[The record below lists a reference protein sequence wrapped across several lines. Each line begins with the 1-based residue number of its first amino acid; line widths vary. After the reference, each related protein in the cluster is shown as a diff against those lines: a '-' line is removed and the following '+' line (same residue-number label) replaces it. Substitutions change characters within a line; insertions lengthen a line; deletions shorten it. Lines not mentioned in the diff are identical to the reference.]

1 MSSNE
6 TRYLTIQQA
15 CDKIDRSRWTV
26 YRLIEAGDLVAEKKG
41 TAKNA
46 PVFITED
53 SVNAYLRD
61 NRVQLAETAGAQ
73 A

>member
-1 MSSNE
+1 MSPEN
-6 TRYLTIQQA
+6 RYLTIQQA
-15 CDKIDRSRWTV
+15 CEKLNRSRWTV

-41 TAKNA
+41 TARNA

-53 SVNAYLRD
+53 SVNAYCD
-61 NRVQLAETAGAQ
+61 ANRLPLAEPVGAK